1 MAIHNRDLE
10 DYWNEFRTIETDHHS
25 DDDELS
31 KTPDEEELD
40 AEWLD
45 AAGFS
50 YVVSKF
56 QDGRDLS
63 DDELETMTDTLT
75 QAQAEAVRKRVSA
88 LSTTMRRKNKG
99 SKLHV
104 KDIFAVPGDPQQII
118 HGEAATLPRPGSSP
132 QSHPQFVRQSSK
144 STDPRSSTFLHK
156 GVYSMSG
163 VSTETSEDL
172 EAGVTTLGFR
182 PRSRSGFNSDQYVR
196 LSSISD
202 IEVSLDFHLEEAEG
216 KTHHT
221 ESHFP
226 DPHRVDLPLFEPKLD
241 PLGVTWIGDLA
252 EADMSRVK
260 ALAHIELTALFDEYN
275 IIYSRSKRKKK
286 VKEHGIFTVP
296 LDILMEQDQKK
307 TPGTKVPVVFQ
318 AMINFLEKEGLKT
331 EGILRMSGAET
342 RVKQLRQDLEEKFYQ
357 GLFSWGD
364 AGPHDVAVLL
374 KQFLRELPVPLFSY
388 SYLDAFPQISSIP
401 KILEQLKALNLL
413 ILLLPNEHRNTLKVL
428 LQFLRNVVSH
438 SNYNKMGLKNVAM
451 IMAPNLFLAPSSSN
465 KDKEKVNLELE
476 LKKAAETSNIVKM
489 LVHYQDVLWTI
500 PPSFIAQI
508 RYQYALEY
516 HRKNRASKLP
526 WRKDKDRTDIYKKL
540 PGIPDPAKYDRQDG
554 VIRVHAPHLTKS
566 SMLIQLDKNM
576 TAADVVAK
584 FKLGDKSLRADKEK
598 DSHRTIGRVEEANGH
613 TYRNPDNAQYA
624 HDSDYLYEVGGNISE
639 RCLDPRTKVLDLHHV
654 NPLADWVIKKREGR
668 PHIQFHS
675 AQ

>member
-1 MAIHNRDLE
+1 MAFPNRELE
-10 DYWNEFRTIETDHHS
+10 DYWNEFRNIETDHHS

-31 KTPDEEELD
+31 KTPDEGEVD

-50 YVVSKF
+50 FVVSKF
-56 QDGRDLS
+56 QETPCHMSLYHRAAFLSNYCHCDVTCLVQTDGRDLS

-75 QAQAEAVRKRVSA
+75 QVQAEAVRKRISA
-88 LSTTMRRKNKG
+88 LSTTMRRKHKG
-99 SKLHV
+99 SKVHV
-104 KDIFAVPGDPQQII
+104 KDIF
-118 HGEAATLPRPGSSP
+118 TTSS
-132 QSHPQFVRQSSK
+132 
-144 STDPRSSTFLHK
+144 DPR
-156 GVYSMSG
+156 
-163 VSTETSEDL
+163 
-172 EAGVTTLGFR
+172 
-182 PRSRSGFNSDQYVR
+182 Q
-196 LSSISD
+196 
-202 IEVSLDFHLEEAEG
+202 
-216 KTHHT
+216 THPV
-221 ESHFP
+221 ESHLP
-226 DPHRVDLPLFEPKLD
+226 DPHRVELPAFEPKLD
-241 PLGVTWIGDLA
+241 PLGVTLIGDLA
-252 EADMSRVK
+252 ECDMWRVK

-275 IIYSRSKRKKK
+275 IMYSRAKRRKK
-286 VKEHGIFTVP
+286 VKDHGIFGVP
-296 LDILMEQDQKK
+296 LDILVERDQKR

-318 AMINFLEKEGLKT
+318 VMINFLEKEGLRT

-374 KQFLRELPVPLFSY
+374 KQFLRELPAPLLSY
-388 SYLDAFPQISSIP
+388 SYLEAFPQISSIP

-428 LQFLRNVVSH
+428 LQFLRNVVSQ

-451 IMAPNLFLAPSSSN
+451 IMAPNLFLAPSSGN
-465 KDKEKVNLELE
+465 KDKEKINLELE
-476 LKKAAETSNIVKM
+476 LKKAAETSTIVKM

-516 HRKNRASKLP
+516 HRKNRTSKLP
-526 WRKDKDRTDIYKKL
+526 WRKDKDRSDIFKRY
-540 PGIPDPAKYDRQDG
+540 PVTSDPYDHQDG
-554 VIRVHAPHLTKS
+554 VIRVQAPHLTKS
-566 SMLIQLDKNM
+566 STLIQLDRNT

-584 FKLGDKSLRADKEK
+584 FKLGDDSLRTDK
-598 DSHRTIGRVEEANGH
+598 DGHRTIGKVEETNGH
-613 TYRNPDNAQYA
+613 TYRNPNNAQYA

-639 RCLDPRTKVLDLHHV
+639 RCLDPRTKVLDLYHV

-668 PHIQFHS
+668 PQIYFHIAH
-675 AQ
+675 